1 MAVQVLVTLS
11 VLAVLFSKSAADSQD
26 SHGLSCVN
34 DFVNN
39 VSCTWDGSGLDCWIV
54 GMKITWAKRATII
67 RSCKLKQHRNS
78 PSGCSF
84 VFENEEFNPFMK
96 EMPYIRVECNG
107 TMVENITNYSPF
119 NHVKMHP
126 PSVPN
131 VSCTPNRTLIS
142 WSPGGPP
149 SDYFKSFNFQV
160 QIKQKNKSW
169 NESNT
174 LFTQEQELIVASW
187 KVKGP
192 CQVRVRVK
200 PVFLR
205 TSSHWSDWSPTTSW
219 LGATDT
225 GTTTQ
230 DEEGVLDT
238 SSIVMRVG
246 MVCLSVF
253 IATLVLYK
261 GCASRGL
268 LKGRPVPNPSKYFH
282 TLHSVHGGNVKE
294 WLNPPSAAESFFTA
308 QPCDSIS
315 PVEICEG
322 WDVVA
327 TTSPSSSSS
336 SALLHSRHD
345 PRTAGSDTSGVVDD
359 SSSSSS
365 FFSNVGYFISSSSGS
380 LAPTGLGPAHPA
392 CRDDFRNTLNL
403 RLSLHPALDG
413 CPTYESLTREPH
425 SPDSG
430 LGIAKEDEDGDED
443 ERFADVEEEG
453 ASDDEPSPARL
464 ILHLPSQTC
473 PCAPPAPNAPTLTT
487 IANKSQQA
495 EVSVAAAHGHYAA
508 WPVPGAMCRSSS
520 MPVEPCKTGYLT
532 LKELQTTFSNKSI

>member
-1 MAVQVLVTLS
+1 LVSRRRCSATPLTQRCEASFLS
-11 VLAVLFSKSAADSQD
+11 SVSRVPE
-26 SHGLSCVN
+26 GLSCVN

-230 DEEGVLDT
+230 DEGLCEQMLACV
-238 SSIVMRVG
+238 
-246 MVCLSVF
+246 SVF
-253 IATLVLYK
+253 VCT
-261 GCASRGL
+261 CAMSFLMARFCHSRL

-443 ERFADVEEEG
+443 
-453 ASDDEPSPARL
+453 
-464 ILHLPSQTC
+464 TC